1 MAVCARLCGVGP
13 SRGCRRRQQRRG
25 PAEAAAADSEP
36 DTDPEEERIEAGVA
50 ALAGAGGGRSAGPS
64 SPPRCSLLELPPELL
79 VEIFASLPGTDL
91 PSLAQ
96 VCTKFR
102 RILHTDTIWRR
113 RCREEYGVCEN
124 LRKLEITGVS
134 CRDVYAKCINPR
146 VKSGRFMKILPDYE
160 HMEYRDVYTCLLHRY
175 RHILGLWQPDI
186 GPYGG
191 LLNVVVDGLF
201 IIGWMYL
208 PPHDPHVDDPMRF
221 KPLFRI
227 HLMERKSATVE
238 CMYGHRGPHNGH
250 VQVSR
255 RGSVCRAS
263 AWKQTFCSR
272 MWAWQVARLRAGLS
286 SVSVVKKD
294 EFSTKCNQT
303 DHHRMSGGRQ
313 EEFRTW
319 LREEWGRTLEDI
331 FHEHMQELILMK
343 FIYTSQYDNCLT
355 YRRIYLPPSHPDDLI
370 RPGLFK
376 GTYGS
381 HGLEIGD
388 PNIPAGQQTVEIDLR
403 HRIHLPDIESLRDFN
418 ELSRIVLEVREQ
430 VRQEQQQEGG
440 PEDAEGL
447 GRQSPQPCAEPPAE
461 HAKGPGDGGAEAAA
475 EPPAQSGQGQ
485 PFVLPVG
492 VSSRN
497 EDYPRTCRMCFYG
510 TGLIAGHGFTS
521 PERTPGVFVLFDED
535 RFGFIWLEL
544 KSFSLYSRVQAA
556 FRNADAPSPQAFEE
570 MLKNIQSLAS

>member
-25 PAEAAAADSEP
+25 PAETAAADSEP
-36 DTDPEEERIEAGVA
+36 DTDPEEELIEAGSA
-50 ALAGAGGGRSAGPS
+50 ALSGAGDDRSAGPS

-134 CRDVYAKCINPR
+134 CRDVYAK
-146 VKSGRFMKILPDYE
+146 
-160 HMEYRDVYTCLLHRY
+160 LLHRY

-191 LLNVVVDGLF
+191 LLNVV
-201 IIGWMYL
+201 
-208 PPHDPHVDDPMRF
+208 
-221 KPLFRI
+221 
-227 HLMERKSATVE
+227 
-238 CMYGHRGPHNGH
+238 
-250 VQVSR
+250 
-255 RGSVCRAS
+255 
-263 AWKQTFCSR
+263 
-272 MWAWQVARLRAGLS
+272 
-286 SVSVVKKD
+286 
-294 EFSTKCNQT
+294 
-303 DHHRMSGGRQ
+303 
-313 EEFRTW
+313 EFRTW

-355 YRRIYLPPSHPDDLI
+355 YRRIYLPPSRPDDLI

-381 HGLEIGD
+381 HGLEIVMLSFHGKHARGTKITGD

-403 HRIHLPDIESLRDFN
+403 HRIQLPDAESLHDFN
-418 ELSRIVLEVREQ
+418 ELSRVVLEVREQ
-430 VRQEQQQEGG
+430 VRQEQEKEQEGG

-447 GRQSPQPCAEPPAE
+447 GRQSPQPCEEPPAE
-461 HAKGPGDGGAEAAA
+461 PAQAPGDGGAAAAA

-570 MLKNIQSLAS
+570 MLKNIQSFTS

>member
-13 SRGCRRRQQRRG
+13 ARGCRRRGAQREQRREG
-25 PAEAAAADSEP
+25 PADSEP
-36 DTDPEEERIEAGVA
+36 DTDAEEERIE
-50 ALAGAGGGRSAGPS
+50 GAGPGEAPA
-64 SPPRCSLLELPPELL
+64 PPARAPLSLLELPPELL
-79 VEIFASLPGTDL
+79 VQIFGSLPGTDL
-91 PSLAQ
+91 PSLAR
-96 VCTKFR
+96 VCSAFR
-102 RILHTDTIWRR
+102 RILRTDTIWRR

-124 LRKLEITGVS
+124 LRKLEVTGVS
-134 CRDVYAKCINPR
+134 CRDVYAK
-146 VKSGRFMKILPDYE
+146 
-160 HMEYRDVYTCLLHRY
+160 LLHQY

-227 HLMERKSATVE
+227 HLMERKCATVE
-238 CMYGHRGPHNGH
+238 CMYGHKGPHNGH
-250 VQVSR
+250 IQI
-255 RGSVCRAS
+255 
-263 AWKQTFCSR
+263 
-272 MWAWQVARLRAGLS
+272 
-286 SVSVVKKD
+286 VKKD

-355 YRRIYLPPSHPDDLI
+355 YRRIYLPPSSPDDLLK
-370 RPGLFK
+370 PGLFK

-381 HGLEIGD
+381 HGLEIVMLSFHGKKAKGTKITGD
-388 PNIPAGQQTVEIDLR
+388 PNIPAGQQTVEIDLA
-403 HRIHLPDIESLRDFN
+403 HPIQLPDIENLRDFN
-418 ELSRIVLEVREQ
+418 ELSRIVLEVQEQ
-430 VRQEQQQEGG
+430 VRREQQQQEEGEG
-440 PEDAEGL
+440 QEEEDGRPWQGDLQQAAQPAQEDDAGAEGT
-447 GRQSPQPCAEPPAE
+447 
-461 HAKGPGDGGAEAAA
+461 EAAGA
-475 EPPAQSGQGQ
+475 VATQESALTSQ
-485 PFVLPVG
+485 PFVLPGG
-492 VSSRN
+492 VISRN

-521 PERTPGVFVLFDED
+521 PERTPGIFILFDDD

-544 KSFSLYSRVQAA
+544 KSFSLYSRIKVSFQ
-556 FRNADAPSPQAFEE
+556 NAEAPSREAFDE
-570 MLKNIQSLAS
+570 MLKNIQSMTT

>member
-13 SRGCRRRQQRRG
+13 ARGCRRRGAAREQRRG
-25 PAEAAAADSEP
+25 GAGDSEP
-36 DTDPEEERIEAGVA
+36 DTDTDPEEAGGGGGGGDEEEEEEAAAERIE
-50 ALAGAGGGRSAGPS
+50 GGRPASHPAEAGPAGRA
-64 SPPRCSLLELPPELL
+64 PLSLLELPPELL
-79 VEIFASLPGTDL
+79 VQIFGSLPGTDL
-91 PSLAQ
+91 PSLAR
-96 VCTKFR
+96 VCTTFR
-102 RILHTDTIWRR
+102 RILRTDTIWRR

-134 CRDVYAKCINPR
+134 CRDVYAK
-146 VKSGRFMKILPDYE
+146 
-160 HMEYRDVYTCLLHRY
+160 LLHRY

-227 HLMERKSATVE
+227 HLMERKCATVE
-238 CMYGHRGPHNGH
+238 CMYGHKGPHNGH
-250 VQVSR
+250 IQI
-255 RGSVCRAS
+255 
-263 AWKQTFCSR
+263 
-272 MWAWQVARLRAGLS
+272 
-286 SVSVVKKD
+286 VKKD

-355 YRRIYLPPSHPDDLI
+355 YRRIYLPPSSPDDLI
-370 RPGLFK
+370 KPGLFK

-381 HGLEIGD
+381 HGLEIVMLSFHGKKAKGTKITGD
-388 PNIPAGQQTVEIDLR
+388 PNIPAGQQTVEIDLA
-403 HRIHLPDIESLRDFN
+403 HPLQLPDVENLRDFS
-418 ELSRIVLEVREQ
+418 ELSRIVLEVQEQ
-430 VRQEQQQEGG
+430 VRREEQEQEHRQEEEEAASQPAAKPLGG
-440 PEDAEGL
+440 EGAEGEET
-447 GRQSPQPCAEPPAE
+447 AA
-461 HAKGPGDGGAEAAA
+461 GAEGTTQDKA
-475 EPPAQSGQGQ
+475 PASQ
-485 PFVLPVG
+485 PFVLPMG
-492 VSSRN
+492 VISRN
-497 EDYPRTCRMCFYG
+497 EDYPRTCRICFYG

-521 PERTPGVFVLFDED
+521 PERTPGVFVLFDDD

-544 KSFSLYSRVQAA
+544 KSFSLYSRIKVSFQ
-556 FRNADAPSPQAFEE
+556 NAEAPSREAFDE
-570 MLKNIQSLAS
+570 MLKNIQSLAT

>member
-13 SRGCRRRQQRRG
+13 ARGCRRRGAAREQRRG
-25 PAEAAAADSEP
+25 NADSEP
-36 DTDPEEERIEAGVA
+36 DTDTDPEEAGGGGVTEDDEAAERIE
-50 ALAGAGGGRSAGPS
+50 GGRPLPPSVEAGPAGRA
-64 SPPRCSLLELPPELL
+64 PLSLLELPPELL
-79 VEIFASLPGTDL
+79 VQIFGSLPGTDL
-91 PSLAQ
+91 PSLAR
-96 VCTKFR
+96 VCTTFR
-102 RILHTDTIWRR
+102 RILSTDTIWRR

-124 LRKLEITGVS
+124 LRKLEITGAS
-134 CRDVYAKCINPR
+134 CRDVYAKRINPR
-146 VKSGRFMKILPDYE
+146 VKSGRFMRILPDYE

-227 HLMERKSATVE
+227 HLMERKCATVE
-238 CMYGHRGPHNGH
+238 CMYGHKGPHNGH
-250 VQVSR
+250 IQI
-255 RGSVCRAS
+255 
-263 AWKQTFCSR
+263 
-272 MWAWQVARLRAGLS
+272 
-286 SVSVVKKD
+286 VKKD

-355 YRRIYLPPSHPDDLI
+355 YRRIYLPPSSPEDLI
-370 RPGLFK
+370 QPGLFK

-381 HGLEIGD
+381 HGLEIVMLSFHGKKAKGTKITGD
-388 PNIPAGQQTVEIDLR
+388 PNIPAGQQTVEIDLA
-403 HRIHLPDIESLRDFN
+403 HPLQLPDIETLRDFS
-418 ELSRIVLEVREQ
+418 ELSRIVLEVQEQ
-430 VRQEQQQEGG
+430 VRREEQQREQRQEEQEHSQQAASQPASPLAGEG
-440 PEDAEGL
+440 AEGEET
-447 GRQSPQPCAEPPAE
+447 AA
-461 HAKGPGDGGAEAAA
+461 GAEGTTQDKA
-475 EPPAQSGQGQ
+475 PASQ
-485 PFVLPVG
+485 PFVLPTG
-492 VSSRN
+492 VISRN
-497 EDYPRTCRMCFYG
+497 EDYPRTCRVCFYG

-521 PERTPGVFVLFDED
+521 PERTPGVFVLFDDD

-544 KSFSLYSRVQAA
+544 KSFSLYSRIKVSFQ
-556 FRNADAPSPQAFEE
+556 NAQAPSQEAFDE
-570 MLKNIQSLAS
+570 MLKNIQFLAT

>member
-13 SRGCRRRQQRRG
+13 ARGCRRRGAAREQRRG
-25 PAEAAAADSEP
+25 NADSEP
-36 DTDPEEERIEAGVA
+36 DTDTDPEEAGGGGVTEDDEAAERIE
-50 ALAGAGGGRSAGPS
+50 GGRPLPPSVEAGPAGRA
-64 SPPRCSLLELPPELL
+64 PLSLLELPPELL
-79 VEIFASLPGTDL
+79 VQIFGSLPGTDL
-91 PSLAQ
+91 PSLAR
-96 VCTKFR
+96 VCTTFR
-102 RILHTDTIWRR
+102 RILSTDTIWRR

-134 CRDVYAKCINPR
+134 CRDVYAKRINPR
-146 VKSGRFMKILPDYE
+146 VKSGRFMRILPDYE

-227 HLMERKSATVE
+227 HLMERKCATVE
-238 CMYGHRGPHNGH
+238 CMYGHKGPHNGH
-250 VQVSR
+250 IQI
-255 RGSVCRAS
+255 
-263 AWKQTFCSR
+263 
-272 MWAWQVARLRAGLS
+272 
-286 SVSVVKKD
+286 VKKD

-355 YRRIYLPPSHPDDLI
+355 YRRIYLPPSSPEDLI
-370 RPGLFK
+370 QPGLFK

-381 HGLEIGD
+381 HGLEIVMLSFHGKKAKGTKITGD
-388 PNIPAGQQTVEIDLR
+388 PNIPAGQQTVEIDLA
-403 HRIHLPDIESLRDFN
+403 HPLQLPDIETLRDFS
-418 ELSRIVLEVREQ
+418 ELSRIVLEVQEQ
-430 VRQEQQQEGG
+430 VRREEQQREQRQEEQEHSLQAASQPASPLAGEG
-440 PEDAEGL
+440 AEGEET
-447 GRQSPQPCAEPPAE
+447 AA
-461 HAKGPGDGGAEAAA
+461 GAEGTTQDKA
-475 EPPAQSGQGQ
+475 PASQ
-485 PFVLPVG
+485 PFVLPTG
-492 VSSRN
+492 VISRN
-497 EDYPRTCRMCFYG
+497 EDYPRTCRVCFYG

-521 PERTPGVFVLFDED
+521 PERTPGVFVLFDDD

-544 KSFSLYSRVQAA
+544 KSFSLYSRIKVSFQ
-556 FRNADAPSPQAFEE
+556 NAQAPSQEAFDE
-570 MLKNIQSLAS
+570 MLKNIQFLAT

>member
-1 MAVCARLCGVGP
+1 MTQRGAVTVCPACARMAVCARLCGVG
-13 SRGCRRRQQRRG
+13 STRGCRRRQQPQHEG
-25 PAEAAAADSEP
+25 PEGEP
-36 DTDPEEERIEAGVA
+36 EEEERIEGPGPVPA
-50 ALAGAGGGRSAGPS
+50 APLSD
-64 SPPRCSLLELPPELL
+64 SPPPVLRRSLLQLPPELL
-79 VEIFASLPGTDL
+79 VEIFASLPGPEL
-91 PSLAQ
+91 PNLAQ
-96 VCTKFR
+96 VCKKFR
-102 RILHTDTIWRR
+102 QILSTDTIWRR
-113 RCREEYGVCEN
+113 RCKEEYGVCEN

-134 CRDVYAKCINPR
+134 CRDVYVKRINPR

-208 PPHDPHVDDPMRF
+208 PPHDPHVDDPMRL

-238 CMYGHRGPHNGH
+238 CMYGHKGPHNGH
-250 VQVSR
+250 IQI
-255 RGSVCRAS
+255 
-263 AWKQTFCSR
+263 
-272 MWAWQVARLRAGLS
+272 
-286 SVSVVKKD
+286 VKKD

-303 DHHRMSGGRQ
+303 DYHRMSGGRQ

-355 YRRIYLPPSHPDDLI
+355 YRRIYHPPCSSEDLLQS
-370 RPGLFK
+370 GLFK

-381 HGLEIGD
+381 HGLEIVMLSFHGTSAKGTKLTGD
-388 PNIPAGQQTVEIDLR
+388 PNVPAGQQTLDVDLTR
-403 HRIHLPDIESLRDFN
+403 RVQLPDLERLRNFE
-418 ELSRIVLEVREQ
+418 ELSRIILEIQEQ
-430 VRQEQQQEGG
+430 VHREQQQDETGEADG
-440 PEDAEGL
+440 VRQGTENPQKLEAASQEEDREAAEGE
-447 GRQSPQPCAEPPAE
+447 S
-461 HAKGPGDGGAEAAA
+461 GGSA
-475 EPPAQSGQGQ
+475 SGQ
-485 PFVLPVG
+485 PFELPMG
-492 VSSRN
+492 VMARN
-497 EDYPRTCRMCFYG
+497 EDYPRTCKMCFYG

-521 PERTPGVFVLFDED
+521 PERTPGVFILFDED

-544 KSFSLYSRVQAA
+544 KSFSLYSRIRDSFQ
-556 FRNADAPSPQAFEE
+556 NASAPSREAFDD
-570 MLKNIQSLAS
+570 MLKSMQSWTT

>member
-13 SRGCRRRQQRRG
+13 ARGCRRRGAAREQRRG
-25 PAEAAAADSEP
+25 AAGDSEP
-36 DTDPEEERIEAGVA
+36 DTDTDPEEAGGGGGAATEDEEVAERIE
-50 ALAGAGGGRSAGPS
+50 GGRPAPHPGEAGRAPL
-64 SPPRCSLLELPPELL
+64 SLLELPPELL
-79 VEIFASLPGTDL
+79 VQIFGSLPGTDL
-91 PSLAQ
+91 PSLAR
-96 VCTKFR
+96 VCTTFR
-102 RILHTDTIWRR
+102 RILRTDTIWRR

-134 CRDVYAKCINPR
+134 CRDVYAK
-146 VKSGRFMKILPDYE
+146 
-160 HMEYRDVYTCLLHRY
+160 LLHRY

-227 HLMERKSATVE
+227 HLMERKCATVE
-238 CMYGHRGPHNGH
+238 CMYGHKGPHNGH
-250 VQVSR
+250 IQI
-255 RGSVCRAS
+255 
-263 AWKQTFCSR
+263 
-272 MWAWQVARLRAGLS
+272 
-286 SVSVVKKD
+286 VKKD

-355 YRRIYLPPSHPDDLI
+355 YRRIYLPPSSPDDLI
-370 RPGLFK
+370 KPGLFK

-381 HGLEIGD
+381 HGLEIVMLSFHGKKAKGTKITGD
-388 PNIPAGQQTVEIDLR
+388 PNIPAGQQTVEIDLA
-403 HRIHLPDIESLRDFN
+403 HPLQLPDIENLRDFS
-418 ELSRIVLEVREQ
+418 ELSRIVLEV
-430 VRQEQQQEGG
+430 QEQIRREEEEKEHKQEEDDRSQQAASQPAAKPEGG
-440 PEDAEGL
+440 EGAEGEETTA
-447 GRQSPQPCAEPPAE
+447 GSEGATQDKAPAS
-461 HAKGPGDGGAEAAA
+461 H
-475 EPPAQSGQGQ
+475 
-485 PFVLPVG
+485 PFVLPMG
-492 VSSRN
+492 VISRN
-497 EDYPRTCRMCFYG
+497 EDYPRTCRICFYG

-521 PERTPGVFVLFDED
+521 PERTPGVFVLFDDD

-544 KSFSLYSRVQAA
+544 KSFSLYCRIKVSFQ
-556 FRNADAPSPQAFEE
+556 NAEAPSREAFDE
-570 MLKNIQSLAS
+570 MLKNIQSLAT

>member
-13 SRGCRRRQQRRG
+13 SRGCRRRGAQREQRREG
-25 PAEAAAADSEP
+25 PADSEP
-36 DTDPEEERIEAGVA
+36 DTDAEEERIEGARLGQGQAPAPA
-50 ALAGAGGGRSAGPS
+50 ARAPL
-64 SPPRCSLLELPPELL
+64 SLLELPPELL
-79 VEIFASLPGTDL
+79 VQIFGSLPGTDL
-91 PSLAQ
+91 PSLAR
-96 VCTKFR
+96 VCSIFR
-102 RILHTDTIWRR
+102 RILRTDTIWRR

-134 CRDVYAKCINPR
+134 CRDVYAKRINPR

-238 CMYGHRGPHNGH
+238 CMYGHKGPHNGH
-250 VQVSR
+250 IQI
-255 RGSVCRAS
+255 
-263 AWKQTFCSR
+263 
-272 MWAWQVARLRAGLS
+272 
-286 SVSVVKKD
+286 VKKD

-355 YRRIYLPPSHPDDLI
+355 YRRIYLPPSSPDDLLK
-370 RPGLFK
+370 PGLFK

-381 HGLEIGD
+381 HGLEIVMLSFHGKKAKGTKITGD
-388 PNIPAGQQTVEIDLR
+388 PNIPAGQQTVEIDLA
-403 HRIHLPDIESLRDFN
+403 HPIQLPDIENLRNFN
-418 ELSRIVLEVREQ
+418 ELSRIVLEVQEQ
-430 VRQEQQQEGG
+430 VRREQQQEEEEEGQEEEEG
-440 PEDAEGL
+440 HARQGDSQQGEQPVQRDDAGAEGT
-447 GRQSPQPCAEPPAE
+447 
-461 HAKGPGDGGAEAAA
+461 EAAGA
-475 EPPAQSGQGQ
+475 ATAQESAPTSQ

-492 VSSRN
+492 VISRN

-521 PERTPGVFVLFDED
+521 PERTPGIFILFDDD

-544 KSFSLYSRVQAA
+544 KSFSLYSRIKVSFQ
-556 FRNADAPSPQAFEE
+556 NAEAPSREAFDE
-570 MLKNIQSLAS
+570 MLKNIQSMTT

>member
-1 MAVCARLCGVGP
+1 MCTPAVRTSCCFGVGFGGGARRAAAWRGTP
-13 SRGCRRRQQRRG
+13 HSARGCF
-25 PAEAAAADSEP
+25 
-36 DTDPEEERIEAGVA
+36 V
-50 ALAGAGGGRSAGPS
+50 
-64 SPPRCSLLELPPELL
+64 
-79 VEIFASLPGTDL
+79 
-91 PSLAQ
+91 
-96 VCTKFR
+96 
-102 RILHTDTIWRR
+102 
-113 RCREEYGVCEN
+113 
-124 LRKLEITGVS
+124 
-134 CRDVYAKCINPR
+134 
-146 VKSGRFMKILPDYE
+146 
-160 HMEYRDVYTCLLHRY
+160 LHRY

-250 VQVSR
+250 VQI
-255 RGSVCRAS
+255 
-263 AWKQTFCSR
+263 
-272 MWAWQVARLRAGLS
+272 
-286 SVSVVKKD
+286 VKKD

-381 HGLEIGD
+381 HGLEIVMLSFHGKCARATKITGD
-388 PNIPAGQQTVEIDLR
+388 PNIPAGQQTVEIDLM
-403 HRIHLPDIESLRDFN
+403 HRIQLPDVENLRNFN

-430 VRQEQQQEGG
+430 VRLEQQQQQEDR
-440 PEDAEGL
+440 PEDGEGH
-447 GRQSPQPCAEPPAE
+447 GRHSPREPQHAPAQPSAGPPAE
-461 HAKGPGDGGAEAAA
+461 KGREPGDGGAMAA
-475 EPPAQSGQGQ
+475 EEQPAQSGQGQ

-521 PERTPGVFVLFDED
+521 PERTPGVFILFDQD

-544 KSFSLYSRVQAA
+544 KSFSLYSRVQAS

-570 MLKNIQSLAS
+570 MLKNIQSLTS

>member
-13 SRGCRRRQQRRG
+13 ARGCRRRSAAREQRRG
-25 PAEAAAADSEP
+25 AADSEP
-36 DTDPEEERIEAGVA
+36 DTDTDPEEAGGGGITEDEEAAERIE
-50 ALAGAGGGRSAGPS
+50 GGRPLPPSIEAGPAGRA
-64 SPPRCSLLELPPELL
+64 PLSLLELPPELL
-79 VEIFASLPGTDL
+79 VQIFGSLPGTDL
-91 PSLAQ
+91 PSLAR
-96 VCTKFR
+96 VCTTFR
-102 RILHTDTIWRR
+102 RILSTDTIWRR

-134 CRDVYAKCINPR
+134 CRDVYAKRINPR

-227 HLMERKSATVE
+227 HLMERKCATVE
-238 CMYGHRGPHNGH
+238 CMYGHKGPHNGH
-250 VQVSR
+250 IQI
-255 RGSVCRAS
+255 
-263 AWKQTFCSR
+263 
-272 MWAWQVARLRAGLS
+272 
-286 SVSVVKKD
+286 VKKD

-355 YRRIYLPPSHPDDLI
+355 YRRIYLPPSSPEDLI
-370 RPGLFK
+370 QPGLFK

-381 HGLEIGD
+381 HGLEIVMLSFHGKKAKGTKITGD
-388 PNIPAGQQTVEIDLR
+388 PNIPAGQQTVEIDLA
-403 HRIHLPDIESLRDFN
+403 HPLQLPDIENLRDFS
-418 ELSRIVLEVREQ
+418 ELSRIVLEVQEQ
-430 VRQEQQQEGG
+430 VRREEQEQQQEEEEHSQQAASQPASPLGG
-440 PEDAEGL
+440 EGAEGEET
-447 GRQSPQPCAEPPAE
+447 AA
-461 HAKGPGDGGAEAAA
+461 GAEGTTQDKA
-475 EPPAQSGQGQ
+475 PASQ
-485 PFVLPVG
+485 PFVLPMG
-492 VSSRN
+492 VISRN
-497 EDYPRTCRMCFYG
+497 EDYPRTCRICFYG

-521 PERTPGVFVLFDED
+521 PERTPGVFVLFDDD

-544 KSFSLYSRVQAA
+544 KSFSLYSRIKVPFQ
-556 FRNADAPSPQAFEE
+556 NAQAPSREAFDE
-570 MLKNIQSLAS
+570 MLKNIQSLAT

>member
-13 SRGCRRRQQRRG
+13 ARGCRRRGAQRKG
-25 PAEAAAADSEP
+25 TAGDSSEP
-36 DTDPEEERIEAGVA
+36 DTDPEEGGGGGCGQAAEEDDDAAEERIEGA
-50 ALAGAGGGRSAGPS
+50 ALAES
-64 SPPRCSLLELPPELL
+64 SPRGRAPLSLLDLPPELL
-79 VEIFASLPGTDL
+79 VQIFGSLPGTDL
-91 PSLAQ
+91 PNLAL
-96 VCTKFR
+96 VCSAFR
-102 RILHTDTIWRR
+102 RILRTDTIWRR
-113 RCREEYGVCEN
+113 RCKEEYGVCEN

-134 CRDVYAKCINPR
+134 CRDVYAK
-146 VKSGRFMKILPDYE
+146 
-160 HMEYRDVYTCLLHRY
+160 LLHRY

-208 PPHDPHVDDPMRF
+208 PPHDPHVDDPMRV

-238 CMYGHRGPHNGH
+238 CMYGHKGPHSGH
-250 VQVSR
+250 IQI
-255 RGSVCRAS
+255 
-263 AWKQTFCSR
+263 
-272 MWAWQVARLRAGLS
+272 
-286 SVSVVKKD
+286 VKKD

-355 YRRIYLPPSHPDDLI
+355 YRRIYLPPRSAIDLI
-370 RPGLFK
+370 KPGLFK

-381 HGLEIGD
+381 HGLEIVMLSFHGKKAKGTKITGD
-388 PNIPAGQQTVEIDLR
+388 PNIPAGQQTVEIDLA
-403 HRIHLPDIESLRDFN
+403 HPIQLPDIENLSNFS
-418 ELSRIVLEVREQ
+418 ELSRIVLEVQEQ
-430 VRQEQQQEGG
+430 VRREQQQQEEEGG
-440 PEDAEGL
+440 LQKEHQLQAQEEEEEEPQPGPSRQEAGKGAEGPATEE
-447 GRQSPQPCAEPPAE
+447 GAMAQDSPPA
-461 HAKGPGDGGAEAAA
+461 
-475 EPPAQSGQGQ
+475 SC
-485 PFVLPVG
+485 PFVLPG
-492 VSSRN
+492 GIASRN
-497 EDYPRTCRMCFYG
+497 EDYPRTCRACFYG

-521 PERTPGVFVLFDED
+521 PERTPGVFVLFDDD

-544 KSFSLYSRVQAA
+544 QSFSLYSRIKDSFQ
-556 FRNADAPSPQAFEE
+556 NAGAPSQEAFDE
-570 MLKNIQSLAS
+570 MLKNIQLLTS

>member
-13 SRGCRRRQQRRG
+13 ARGCRRRGAAREGRRG
-25 PAEAAAADSEP
+25 GGGDSEP
-36 DTDPEEERIEAGVA
+36 DTDTDPEEAAGGHGSAGREDEEHLEGGRPAARPVEAAPVA
-50 ALAGAGGGRSAGPS
+50 AAAAAGRAPL
-64 SPPRCSLLELPPELL
+64 SLLELPPELL
-79 VEIFASLPGTDL
+79 VQIFGSLPGTDL
-91 PSLAQ
+91 PSLAR
-96 VCTKFR
+96 VCSAFR
-102 RILHTDTIWRR
+102 RILRTDTIWRR

-134 CRDVYAKCINPR
+134 CRDVYAK
-146 VKSGRFMKILPDYE
+146 
-160 HMEYRDVYTCLLHRY
+160 LLHRY

-191 LLNVVVDGLF
+191 LLNVVVNGLF

-227 HLMERKSATVE
+227 HLMERKCATVE
-238 CMYGHRGPHNGH
+238 CMYGHKGPHNGH
-250 VQVSR
+250 IQI
-255 RGSVCRAS
+255 
-263 AWKQTFCSR
+263 
-272 MWAWQVARLRAGLS
+272 
-286 SVSVVKKD
+286 VKKD

-355 YRRIYLPPSHPDDLI
+355 YRRIYLPPSSPDDLI
-370 RPGLFK
+370 KPGLFK

-381 HGLEIGD
+381 HGLEIVMLSFHGKKAKGTKITGD
-388 PNIPAGQQTVEIDLR
+388 PNIPAGQQTVEIDLA
-403 HRIHLPDIESLRDFN
+403 HPLQLPDVESLRDFS
-418 ELSRIVLEVREQ
+418 ELSRIVLEIQEQ
-430 VRQEQQQEGG
+430 VRREEQEEEQRQEEEEGSQQAASQPAAQPQGG
-440 PEDAEGL
+440 G
-447 GRQSPQPCAEPPAE
+447 G
-461 HAKGPGDGGAEAAA
+461 AKGEETVAGTEEAAQDKA
-475 EPPAQSGQGQ
+475 AASQ
-485 PFVLPVG
+485 PFVLPMG
-492 VSSRN
+492 VISRN
-497 EDYPRTCRMCFYG
+497 EDYPRTCRICFYG

-521 PERTPGVFVLFDED
+521 PERTPGVFVLFDND

-544 KSFSLYSRVQAA
+544 KSFSLYSRIKVSFQ
-556 FRNADAPSPQAFEE
+556 NAEAPSREAFDE
-570 MLKNIQSLAS
+570 MLKNIQLLAT

>member
-13 SRGCRRRQQRRG
+13 ARGCRRRGAAREQRRG
-25 PAEAAAADSEP
+25 GAGDSEP
-36 DTDPEEERIEAGVA
+36 DTDTDPEEAGGGGGGDDEEEAAAAERIE
-50 ALAGAGGGRSAGPS
+50 GGRPASHPAEAGPAGRA
-64 SPPRCSLLELPPELL
+64 PLSLLELPPELL
-79 VEIFASLPGTDL
+79 VQIFGSLPGTDL
-91 PSLAQ
+91 PSLAR
-96 VCTKFR
+96 VCTTFR
-102 RILHTDTIWRR
+102 RILRTDTIWRR

-134 CRDVYAKCINPR
+134 CRDVYAK
-146 VKSGRFMKILPDYE
+146 
-160 HMEYRDVYTCLLHRY
+160 LLHRY

-227 HLMERKSATVE
+227 HLMERKCATVE
-238 CMYGHRGPHNGH
+238 CMYGHKGPHNGH
-250 VQVSR
+250 IQI
-255 RGSVCRAS
+255 
-263 AWKQTFCSR
+263 
-272 MWAWQVARLRAGLS
+272 
-286 SVSVVKKD
+286 VKKD

-355 YRRIYLPPSHPDDLI
+355 YRRIYLPPSSPDDLI
-370 RPGLFK
+370 KPGLFK

-381 HGLEIGD
+381 HGLEIVMLSFHGKKAKGTKITGD
-388 PNIPAGQQTVEIDLR
+388 PNIPAGQQTVEIDLA
-403 HRIHLPDIESLRDFN
+403 HPLQLPDVENLRDFS
-418 ELSRIVLEVREQ
+418 ELSRIVLEVQEQLRREEQ
-430 VRQEQQQEGG
+430 EQEHRQEEEEAASQPAAKPLGGEG
-440 PEDAEGL
+440 AEGEET
-447 GRQSPQPCAEPPAE
+447 AA
-461 HAKGPGDGGAEAAA
+461 GAEGTTQDKA
-475 EPPAQSGQGQ
+475 PASQ
-485 PFVLPVG
+485 PFVLPMG
-492 VSSRN
+492 VISRN
-497 EDYPRTCRMCFYG
+497 EDYPRTCRICFYG

-521 PERTPGVFVLFDED
+521 PERTPGVFVLFDDD

-544 KSFSLYSRVQAA
+544 KSFSLYSRIKVSFQ
-556 FRNADAPSPQAFEE
+556 NAEAPSREAFDE
-570 MLKNIQSLAS
+570 MLKNIQSLAT

>member
-13 SRGCRRRQQRRG
+13 ARGCRRRGAAREQRRG
-25 PAEAAAADSEP
+25 AADSEP
-36 DTDPEEERIEAGVA
+36 DTDTDPEEAGGGGVTEDDEAAERIE
-50 ALAGAGGGRSAGPS
+50 GGRPLPPSIEAGPS
-64 SPPRCSLLELPPELL
+64 GRAPLSLLELPPELL
-79 VEIFASLPGTDL
+79 VQIFGSLPGTDL
-91 PSLAQ
+91 PNLAR
-96 VCTKFR
+96 VCTTFR
-102 RILHTDTIWRR
+102 RILRTDTIWRR

-134 CRDVYAKCINPR
+134 CRDVYAK
-146 VKSGRFMKILPDYE
+146 
-160 HMEYRDVYTCLLHRY
+160 LLHRY

-227 HLMERKSATVE
+227 HLMERKCATVE
-238 CMYGHRGPHNGH
+238 CMYGHKGPHNGH
-250 VQVSR
+250 IQI
-255 RGSVCRAS
+255 
-263 AWKQTFCSR
+263 
-272 MWAWQVARLRAGLS
+272 
-286 SVSVVKKD
+286 VKKD

-355 YRRIYLPPSHPDDLI
+355 YRRIYLPPSGPDDLI
-370 RPGLFK
+370 QPGLFK

-381 HGLEIGD
+381 HGLEIVMLSFHGKKAKGTKITGD
-388 PNIPAGQQTVEIDLR
+388 PNIPAGQQTVEIDLA
-403 HRIHLPDIESLRDFN
+403 HPLQLPDIENLRDFS
-418 ELSRIVLEVREQ
+418 ELSRIVLEVQEQ
-430 VRQEQQQEGG
+430 VRREEQEREQGQEGEEHSQQAASQPASPLG
-440 PEDAEGL
+440 GGEGAEGEET
-447 GRQSPQPCAEPPAE
+447 AA
-461 HAKGPGDGGAEAAA
+461 GAEGTTQDKA
-475 EPPAQSGQGQ
+475 PASQ
-485 PFVLPVG
+485 PFVLPMG
-492 VSSRN
+492 VISRN
-497 EDYPRTCRMCFYG
+497 EDYPRTCRICFYG

-521 PERTPGVFVLFDED
+521 PERTPGLFVLFDDD

-544 KSFSLYSRVQAA
+544 KSFSLYSRIKVSFQ
-556 FRNADAPSPQAFEE
+556 NAQAPSREAFDE
-570 MLKNIQSLAS
+570 MLKNIQSLAT

>member
-13 SRGCRRRQQRRG
+13 ARGCRRRGAAREQRRG
-25 PAEAAAADSEP
+25 GGGDSEP
-36 DTDPEEERIEAGVA
+36 DTDTDPEEAGGGGGASVEDDELTERIECARPAPHPAEVGPN
-50 ALAGAGGGRSAGPS
+50 GRAPM
-64 SPPRCSLLELPPELL
+64 SLLELPPELL
-79 VEIFASLPGTDL
+79 VQIFGSLPGTDL
-91 PSLAQ
+91 PSLAR
-96 VCTKFR
+96 VCTTFR
-102 RILHTDTIWRR
+102 RILRTDTIWRR

-134 CRDVYAKCINPR
+134 CRDVYAK
-146 VKSGRFMKILPDYE
+146 
-160 HMEYRDVYTCLLHRY
+160 LLHRY

-238 CMYGHRGPHNGH
+238 CMYGHKGPHNGH
-250 VQVSR
+250 IQI
-255 RGSVCRAS
+255 
-263 AWKQTFCSR
+263 
-272 MWAWQVARLRAGLS
+272 
-286 SVSVVKKD
+286 VKKD

-355 YRRIYLPPSHPDDLI
+355 YRRIYLPPSSPDDLI
-370 RPGLFK
+370 KPGLFK

-381 HGLEIGD
+381 HGLEIVMLSFHGRKAKGTKITGD
-388 PNIPAGQQTVEIDLR
+388 PNIPAGQQTVEIDLAR
-403 HRIHLPDIESLRDFN
+403 PLQLPDIENLRDFS
-418 ELSRIVLEVREQ
+418 ELSRIVLEVQEQ
-430 VRQEQQQEGG
+430 VRREEQEEEQCREDEDRFQQAASSPAAQPRGG
-440 PEDAEGL
+440 E
-447 GRQSPQPCAEPPAE
+447 
-461 HAKGPGDGGAEAAA
+461 GAEKEESSAGA
-475 EPPAQSGQGQ
+475 EQTAQDKATASQ
-485 PFVLPVG
+485 PFVLPMG
-492 VSSRN
+492 VISRN
-497 EDYPRTCRMCFYG
+497 EDYPRTCRICFYG

-521 PERTPGVFVLFDED
+521 PERTPGVFVLFDDD

-544 KSFSLYSRVQAA
+544 KSFSLYSRIKVSFQ
-556 FRNADAPSPQAFEE
+556 NAEAPSREAFDE
-570 MLKNIQSLAS
+570 MLKNIQSLAT

>member
-13 SRGCRRRQQRRG
+13 ARGCRRRGAAREQRRG
-25 PAEAAAADSEP
+25 GAADSEP
-36 DTDPEEERIEAGVA
+36 DTDTDPEEAGGGGATEEEEAAERIE
-50 ALAGAGGGRSAGPS
+50 GGRPVLHPAEAGPAGRA
-64 SPPRCSLLELPPELL
+64 PLSLLELPPELL
-79 VEIFASLPGTDL
+79 VQIFGSLPGTDL
-91 PSLAQ
+91 PSLAR
-96 VCTKFR
+96 VCTTFR
-102 RILHTDTIWRR
+102 RILRTDTIWRR

-134 CRDVYAKCINPR
+134 CRDVYAK
-146 VKSGRFMKILPDYE
+146 
-160 HMEYRDVYTCLLHRY
+160 LLHRY

-227 HLMERKSATVE
+227 HLMERKCATVE
-238 CMYGHRGPHNGH
+238 CMYGHKGPHNGH
-250 VQVSR
+250 IQI
-255 RGSVCRAS
+255 
-263 AWKQTFCSR
+263 
-272 MWAWQVARLRAGLS
+272 
-286 SVSVVKKD
+286 VKKD

-355 YRRIYLPPSHPDDLI
+355 YRRIYLPPSSPDDLI
-370 RPGLFK
+370 KPGLFK

-381 HGLEIGD
+381 HGLEIVMLSFHGRKAKGTKITGD
-388 PNIPAGQQTVEIDLR
+388 PNIPAGQQTVEIDLA
-403 HRIHLPDIESLRDFN
+403 HPLQLPDVENLRDFS
-418 ELSRIVLEVREQ
+418 ELSRIVLEVQEQ
-430 VRQEQQQEGG
+430 VRREEQEQEQRQEEEDHSQQAASQPAAKALGGEG
-440 PEDAEGL
+440 AEGEETAA
-447 GRQSPQPCAEPPAE
+447 GAGGMTQDKAPA
-461 HAKGPGDGGAEAAA
+461 
-475 EPPAQSGQGQ
+475 SQ
-485 PFVLPVG
+485 PFVLPMG
-492 VSSRN
+492 VISRN
-497 EDYPRTCRMCFYG
+497 EDYPRTCRICFYG

-521 PERTPGVFVLFDED
+521 PERTPGVFVLFDDD

-544 KSFSLYSRVQAA
+544 KSFSLYSRIKVSFQ
-556 FRNADAPSPQAFEE
+556 NAEAPSREAFDE
-570 MLKNIQSLAS
+570 MLKNIQSLAT

>member
-13 SRGCRRRQQRRG
+13 ARGCRRRGAAREQRRG
-25 PAEAAAADSEP
+25 GAGDSEP
-36 DTDPEEERIEAGVA
+36 DTDTDPEEAGGGGATEDEEAAERIE
-50 ALAGAGGGRSAGPS
+50 GGGPAAHPAEAGPVGRA
-64 SPPRCSLLELPPELL
+64 PLSLLELPPELL
-79 VEIFASLPGTDL
+79 VQIFGSLPGTDL
-91 PSLAQ
+91 PSLAR
-96 VCTKFR
+96 VCTTFR
-102 RILHTDTIWRR
+102 RILRTDTIWRR

-134 CRDVYAKCINPR
+134 CRDVYAK
-146 VKSGRFMKILPDYE
+146 
-160 HMEYRDVYTCLLHRY
+160 LLHRY

-227 HLMERKSATVE
+227 HLMERKCATVE
-238 CMYGHRGPHNGH
+238 CMYGHKGPHNGH
-250 VQVSR
+250 IQI
-255 RGSVCRAS
+255 
-263 AWKQTFCSR
+263 
-272 MWAWQVARLRAGLS
+272 
-286 SVSVVKKD
+286 VKKD

-355 YRRIYLPPSHPDDLI
+355 YRRIYLPPSSPDDLI
-370 RPGLFK
+370 KPGLFK

-381 HGLEIGD
+381 HGLEIVMLSFHGRKAKGTKITGD
-388 PNIPAGQQTVEIDLR
+388 PNIPAGQQTVEIDLA
-403 HRIHLPDIESLRDFN
+403 HPLQLPDVENLHDFS
-418 ELSRIVLEVREQ
+418 ELSRIVLEVQEQ
-430 VRQEQQQEGG
+430 VRREEQEKEHRQEEEDRSQQAASQPAAKPLGGEG
-440 PEDAEGL
+440 AEGEET
-447 GRQSPQPCAEPPAE
+447 AA
-461 HAKGPGDGGAEAAA
+461 GAEGATQDKA
-475 EPPAQSGQGQ
+475 PASQS
-485 PFVLPVG
+485 FVLPMG
-492 VSSRN
+492 VISRN
-497 EDYPRTCRMCFYG
+497 EDYPRTCRICFYG

-521 PERTPGVFVLFDED
+521 PERTPGVFVLFDDD

-544 KSFSLYSRVQAA
+544 KSFSLYSRIKVSFQ
-556 FRNADAPSPQAFEE
+556 NAEAPSREAFDE
-570 MLKNIQSLAS
+570 MLKNIQSLAT

>member
-13 SRGCRRRQQRRG
+13 ARGCRRRGAAREQRRG
-25 PAEAAAADSEP
+25 GAGDSEP
-36 DTDPEEERIEAGVA
+36 DTDTDPEEAGGGAAAEDEEAAERIE
-50 ALAGAGGGRSAGPS
+50 GGRPPPLPAEAGPAGRA
-64 SPPRCSLLELPPELL
+64 PLSLLELPPELL
-79 VEIFASLPGTDL
+79 VQIFGSLPGTDL
-91 PSLAQ
+91 PSLAR
-96 VCTKFR
+96 VCTTFR
-102 RILHTDTIWRR
+102 RILRTDTIWRR

-134 CRDVYAKCINPR
+134 CQDVYAK
-146 VKSGRFMKILPDYE
+146 
-160 HMEYRDVYTCLLHRY
+160 LLHRY

-227 HLMERKSATVE
+227 HLMERKCATVE
-238 CMYGHRGPHNGH
+238 CMYGHKGPHNGH
-250 VQVSR
+250 IQI
-255 RGSVCRAS
+255 
-263 AWKQTFCSR
+263 
-272 MWAWQVARLRAGLS
+272 
-286 SVSVVKKD
+286 VKKD

-355 YRRIYLPPSHPDDLI
+355 YRRIYLPPSSPDDLI
-370 RPGLFK
+370 KPGLFK

-381 HGLEIGD
+381 HGLEIVMLSFHGKKAKGTKITGD
-388 PNIPAGQQTVEIDLR
+388 PNIPAGQQTVEIDLAHPLR
-403 HRIHLPDIESLRDFN
+403 LPDIENLRDFS
-418 ELSRIVLEVREQ
+418 ELSRIVLEVQEQ
-430 VRQEQQQEGG
+430 VRREEQEREHWQEEEDRSHQAASQPAAKPLGG
-440 PEDAEGL
+440 EGTEGEETAAGAEGTT
-447 GRQSPQPCAEPPAE
+447 QDKAPA
-461 HAKGPGDGGAEAAA
+461 
-475 EPPAQSGQGQ
+475 SQ
-485 PFVLPVG
+485 PFVLPMG
-492 VSSRN
+492 VISRN
-497 EDYPRTCRMCFYG
+497 EDYPRTCRICFYG

-521 PERTPGVFVLFDED
+521 PERTPGVFVLFDDD

-544 KSFSLYSRVQAA
+544 KSFSLYSRIKVSFQ
-556 FRNADAPSPQAFEE
+556 NAEAPSREAFDE
-570 MLKNIQSLAS
+570 MLKNIQSLAT

>member
-13 SRGCRRRQQRRG
+13 ARGCRRRGAAREQRRG
-25 PAEAAAADSEP
+25 AADSEP
-36 DTDPEEERIEAGVA
+36 DTDTDPEEAGGGGGVTEDEEVAERIE
-50 ALAGAGGGRSAGPS
+50 GGRPAPPPVEAGPAGRA
-64 SPPRCSLLELPPELL
+64 PLSLLELPPELL
-79 VEIFASLPGTDL
+79 VQIFGSLPGTDL
-91 PSLAQ
+91 PSLAR
-96 VCTKFR
+96 VCTTFR
-102 RILHTDTIWRR
+102 RILRTDTIWRR

-134 CRDVYAKCINPR
+134 CRDVYAK
-146 VKSGRFMKILPDYE
+146 
-160 HMEYRDVYTCLLHRY
+160 LLHRY

-227 HLMERKSATVE
+227 HLMERKCATVE
-238 CMYGHRGPHNGH
+238 CMYGHKGPHNGH
-250 VQVSR
+250 IQI
-255 RGSVCRAS
+255 
-263 AWKQTFCSR
+263 
-272 MWAWQVARLRAGLS
+272 
-286 SVSVVKKD
+286 VKKD

-355 YRRIYLPPSHPDDLI
+355 YRRIYLPPSSPDDLI

-381 HGLEIGD
+381 HGLEIVMLSFHGKKAKGTKITGD
-388 PNIPAGQQTVEIDLR
+388 PNIPAGQQTVEIDLA
-403 HRIHLPDIESLRDFN
+403 HPLQLPDIENLRDFS
-418 ELSRIVLEVREQ
+418 ELSRIVLEVQEQ
-430 VRQEQQQEGG
+430 VRREEQEQEQRQEEEERSQQAASQPAASPLGGEG
-440 PEDAEGL
+440 AEGEET
-447 GRQSPQPCAEPPAE
+447 AA
-461 HAKGPGDGGAEAAA
+461 GAEGMTPDKA
-475 EPPAQSGQGQ
+475 PASQ
-485 PFVLPVG
+485 PFVLPMG
-492 VSSRN
+492 VISRN
-497 EDYPRTCRMCFYG
+497 EDYPRTCRICFYG

-521 PERTPGVFVLFDED
+521 PERTPGVFVLFDDD

-544 KSFSLYSRVQAA
+544 KSFSLYSRIKVSFQ
-556 FRNADAPSPQAFEE
+556 NAEAPSREAFDE
-570 MLKNIQSLAS
+570 MLKNIQSLAT

>member
-13 SRGCRRRQQRRG
+13 ARGCRRRGAAREQRRG
-25 PAEAAAADSEP
+25 AADSEP
-36 DTDPEEERIEAGVA
+36 DTDTDPEEAGGGGGVTEDEEVAERIE
-50 ALAGAGGGRSAGPS
+50 GGRPAPPPVEAGPAGRA
-64 SPPRCSLLELPPELL
+64 PLSLLELPPELL
-79 VEIFASLPGTDL
+79 VQIFGSLPGTDL
-91 PSLAQ
+91 PSLAR
-96 VCTKFR
+96 VCTTFR
-102 RILHTDTIWRR
+102 RILRTDTIWRR

-134 CRDVYAKCINPR
+134 CRDVYAK
-146 VKSGRFMKILPDYE
+146 
-160 HMEYRDVYTCLLHRY
+160 LLHRY

-227 HLMERKSATVE
+227 HLMERKCATVE
-238 CMYGHRGPHNGH
+238 CMYGHKGPHNGH
-250 VQVSR
+250 IQI
-255 RGSVCRAS
+255 
-263 AWKQTFCSR
+263 
-272 MWAWQVARLRAGLS
+272 
-286 SVSVVKKD
+286 VKKD

-355 YRRIYLPPSHPDDLI
+355 YRRIYLPPSSPDDLI

-381 HGLEIGD
+381 HGLEIVMLSFHGKKAKGTKITGD
-388 PNIPAGQQTVEIDLR
+388 PNIPAGQQTVEIDLA
-403 HRIHLPDIESLRDFN
+403 HPLQLPDIENLRDFS
-418 ELSRIVLEVREQ
+418 ELSRIVLEVQEQ
-430 VRQEQQQEGG
+430 VRREEQEQEQRQEEEERSQQAASQPAASPLGGEGAQG
-440 PEDAEGL
+440 EETAAGAEGMT
-447 GRQSPQPCAEPPAE
+447 PDKAPA
-461 HAKGPGDGGAEAAA
+461 
-475 EPPAQSGQGQ
+475 SQ
-485 PFVLPVG
+485 PFVLPMG
-492 VSSRN
+492 VISRN
-497 EDYPRTCRMCFYG
+497 EDYPRTCRICFYG

-521 PERTPGVFVLFDED
+521 PERTPGVFVLFDDD

-544 KSFSLYSRVQAA
+544 KSFSLYSRIKVSFQ
-556 FRNADAPSPQAFEE
+556 NAEAPSREAFDE
-570 MLKNIQSLAS
+570 MLKNIQSLAT